1 MPVAEAPGA
10 ASLVAITFV
19 DIGGI
24 ARVKA
29 VPEELFDGALRH
41 GIGASTTFAVFRGDD
56 LMASSHDLEVP
67 VGDMRLMPDERS
79 LAGPVDGW
87 SWAAADLHDVEGEPL
102 PTCARTF
109 LRRMTDRAETAG
121 LRISMAYETEWYAER
136 DHDAS
141 PLHDG
146 PGYGLATLD
155 SAGSYMRTVSARMA
169 GYGVPL
175 VQIHPEYSP
184 GQLEL
189 SVAPAD
195 PVTAAD
201 RAILARHAI
210 RTAREATGVRA
221 SFAPL
226 IRPESLGNGSHL
238 HFSVWRGEENLLD
251 PAREDATGR
260 AFLAGVLRELP
271 ALAAIGCASP
281 LSWARIAPSR
291 WTGAFVCWGVENREA
306 PLRLIAGSRSARPGS
321 SNAEVKTGDASGN
334 PYLLAGAVIAA
345 GLAGVEQAAE
355 LPPPVDVD
363 PARLPEQERAARG
376 IDPLPSDADT
386 AASALDRSPVLREAL
401 GEVLA
406 DVISAVR
413 RSEAADAA
421 GVMPEHLM
429 ERYRWRY

>member
-1 MPVAEAPGA
+1 MSEPEAA
-10 ASLVAITFV
+10 TTLVAITFV

-29 VPEELFDGALRH
+29 VPEELFERAREH
-41 GIGASTTFAVFRGDD
+41 GVGASTTFAVFRGDD
-56 LMASSHDLEVP
+56 LMASAHDFEVP
-67 VGDMRLMPDERS
+67 VGDMRLMPDADS

-87 SWAAADLHDVEGEPL
+87 AWAAADLHDVEGEPM

-109 LRRMTDRAETAG
+109 LRRMVERADNAG

-136 DHDAS
+136 EATGA
-141 PLHDG
+141 PVHDG
-146 PGYGLATLD
+146 PGYGLATLAD
-155 SAGSYMRTVSARMA
+155 AGSYIRAVA
-169 GYGVPL
+169 GRLAAHGVPL

-184 GQLEL
+184 GQVEL

-195 PVTAAD
+195 PLVSAD
-201 RAILARHAI
+201 RAVLARHAI
-210 RTAREATGVRA
+210 RTARESTGVRA

-226 IRPESLGNGSHL
+226 VRPELLGNGSHL
-238 HFSVWRGEENLLD
+238 HFSVWRDDDNLLD
-251 PAREDATGR
+251 PAASDPTGR

-306 PLRLIAGSRSARPGS
+306 PLRLIAGSRTARPAS
-321 SNAEVKTGDASGN
+321 ANAEVKTGDASGN

-345 GLAGVEQAAE
+345 GLAGVADGAE

-363 PARLPEQERAARG
+363 PARIPEDERAARG
-376 IDPLPSDADT
+376 IEPLPSDAES
-386 AASALDRSPVLREAL
+386 AAAALDGSAVLREAL

-413 RSEAADAA
+413 RSEAADSA
-421 GVMPEHLM
+421 GLTPEHLQ

>member
-1 MPVAEAPGA
+1 MPGPEAPPTT
-10 ASLVAITFV
+10 LVGITFV

-29 VPEELFDGALRH
+29 VPEELFERAREH
-41 GIGASTTFAVFRGDD
+41 GVGASTTFGVFRGDD
-56 LMASSHDLEVP
+56 LMASAHDLEVP
-67 VGDMRLMPDERS
+67 VGDMRLMPDADS

-87 SWAAADLHDVEGEPL
+87 AWAAADLHDVEGEPM

-109 LRRMTDRAETAG
+109 LRRMTERAERAG

-136 DHDAS
+136 DSDGA

-146 PGYGLATLD
+146 PGYGLATLAE
-155 SAGSYMRTVSARMA
+155 AGSYLRAVVGRLAA
-169 GYGVPL
+169 YGVPV

-189 SVAPAD
+189 SVAPSD
-195 PVTAAD
+195 PIVAAD
-201 RAILARHAI
+201 RAVLARHAI
-210 RTAREATGVRA
+210 RTARESTGVRA

-226 IRPESLGNGSHL
+226 VRPELLGNGSHL
-238 HFSVWRGEENLLD
+238 HFSVWRGADNLLD
-251 PAREDATGR
+251 PAANDPTGR

-291 WTGAFVCWGVENREA
+291 WTGAFVCWGIENREA
-306 PLRLIAGSRSARPGS
+306 PLRLIAGSRSARPAS
-321 SNAEVKTGDASGN
+321 ANAEVKTGDASGN

-345 GLAGVEQAAE
+345 GLAGVAGGAE
-355 LPPPVDVD
+355 LPPPVDID
-363 PARLPEQERAARG
+363 PVRIPEDERAARG
-376 IDPLPSDADT
+376 IDPLPSDAAT
-386 AASALDRSPVLREAL
+386 AAAALDGSAVLREAL
-401 GEVLA
+401 GGVLA

-413 RSEAADAA
+413 TSEAADAA
-421 GVMPEHLM
+421 GLTPEHLQ

>member
-1 MPVAEAPGA
+1 VADASGA
-10 ASLVAITFV
+10 ELVAITFV

-29 VPEELFDGALRH
+29 VPAELFDSARRH

-67 VGDMRLMPDERS
+67 VGDMRLMPDPAS

-87 SWAAADLHDVEGEPL
+87 SWTAADLHDTEGEPL
-102 PTCARTF
+102 PTCARSF
-109 LRRMTDRAETAG
+109 LRRMAGRAERAG

-136 DHDAS
+136 DDTGG

-146 PGYGLATLD
+146 PGYGLATLAE
-155 SAGSYMRTVSARMA
+155 AGSYISTVSSRLAA
-169 GYGVPL
+169 YGVPL

-184 GQLEL
+184 GQIEL
-189 SVAPAD
+189 SVAPSD

-201 RAILARHAI
+201 RVILTRHAI

-226 IRPESLGNGSHL
+226 IRPESLGNGCHL
-238 HFSVWRGEENLLD
+238 HFSVWRDEENLLD
-251 PAREDATGR
+251 LTREDATGR
-260 AFLAGVLRELP
+260 SFLAGVLRQLG
-271 ALAAIGCASP
+271 AIAAIGCASP
-281 LSWARIAPSR
+281 LSWARIQPSR
-291 WTGAFVCWGVENREA
+291 WTGAYVCWGVENREA
-306 PLRLIAGSRSARPGS
+306 PLRVIAGSRSSRPGS
-321 SNAEVKTGDASGN
+321 ANAEVKTGDPSGN

-345 GLAGVEQAAE
+345 GLAGIESAAE
-355 LPPPVDVD
+355 LPPPVGVD
-363 PARLPEQERAARG
+363 PARMAEHERAALG
-376 IDPLPSDADT
+376 IELLPSDADSAT
-386 AASALDRSPVLREAL
+386 AALDRSAVLREAL

-421 GVMPEHLM
+421 GVMPEQLQ

>member
-1 MPVAEAPGA
+1 MSAPDRSGA
-10 ASLVAITFV
+10 DLVAICFV
-19 DIGGI
+19 DAGGI

-29 VPEELFDGALRH
+29 VPQQLFDHAREH
-41 GIGASTTFAVFRGDD
+41 GVGASTTFAVFRGDD

-67 VGDMRLMPDERS
+67 VGDMRLMPDPAS

-87 SWAAADLHDVEGEPL
+87 SWTAADLHDVEGEPL

-109 LRRMTDRAETAG
+109 LRRMAARARAAG
-121 LRISMAYETEWYAER
+121 LEISMAYETEWYAER
-136 DHDAS
+136 VQDGS
-141 PLHDG
+141 PAHDG
-146 PGYGLATLD
+146 PAYGLATL
-155 SAGSYMRTVSARMA
+155 AETGSYLRAIAARLA
-169 GYGVPL
+169 AHQVPV

-184 GQLEL
+184 GQLEV

-201 RAILARHAI
+201 RAVLTRHGIRMARD
-210 RTAREATGVRA
+210 ATGLRA

-226 IRPESLGNGSHL
+226 VRPELLGNGSHL
-238 HFSVWRGEENLLD
+238 HFSVWRDGQNLLA
-251 PAREDATGR
+251 PAAEDDTGR

-271 ALAAIGCASP
+271 ALTAIGCASP
-281 LSWARIAPSR
+281 LSWVRIAPSR

-321 SNAEVKTGDASGN
+321 ANAELKTGDASGN

-345 GLAGVEQAAE
+345 GLAGVEAKSE
-355 LPPPVDVD
+355 LPAPVDID
-363 PARLPEQERAARG
+363 PVRIPEPERASRG
-376 IDPLPSDADT
+376 IVPLPTDAEA
-386 AASALDRSPVLREAL
+386 AASALDGSAVLREAL

-413 RSEAADAA
+413 RSEAADAS
-421 GVMPEHLM
+421 GLTQEHLQ

>member
-1 MPVAEAPGA
+1 MSAPER
-10 ASLVAITFV
+10 SEPTLVGISFV
-19 DIGGI
+19 DTGGI

-29 VPEELFDGALRH
+29 VPEELFDRARDH
-41 GIGASTTFAVFRGDD
+41 GLGASTTFAVFRGDD
-56 LMASSHDLEVP
+56 LMASAHGFEVP
-67 VGDMRLMPDERS
+67 VGDMRLMPDPAS

-102 PTCARTF
+102 PICSRSF
-109 LRRMTDRAETAG
+109 LRRMVERADAAG

-136 DHDAS
+136 EADGA
-141 PLHDG
+141 PAHDG
-146 PGYGLATLD
+146 PGYGLATL
-155 SAGSYMRTVSARMA
+155 AEVGSYIRTVMGRLE
-169 GYGVPL
+169 GFGVPV

-184 GQLEL
+184 GQVEL

-195 PVTAAD
+195 PVTASD
-201 RAILARHAI
+201 RVVLTRHAI

-226 IRPESLGNGSHL
+226 VRPELLGNGSHL
-238 HFSVWRGEENLLD
+238 HFSVWRGDDNLLD
-251 PAREDATGR
+251 PAANDATGR

-291 WTGAFVCWGVENREA
+291 WTGAFVCWGIENREA
-306 PLRLIAGSRSARPGS
+306 PLRLIAGSKSARPAS
-321 SNAEVKTGDASGN
+321 ANAEVKTGDASGN

-345 GLAGVEQAAE
+345 GLAGVSDESE
-355 LPPPVDVD
+355 LPPPVDID
-363 PARLPEQERAARG
+363 PARLSEEERSARG
-376 IDPLPSDADT
+376 IEALPSDADT
-386 AASALDRSPVLREAL
+386 AAGALDASAALREAL

-421 GVMPEHLM
+421 GFTPEHLQ